1 MLHSL
6 FFVLFFYAH
15 CTMPYSLHRK
25 RCLIIGDIG
34 GVTSAS
40 ARCHSTVANSPS
52 EVAAC
57 RCSTLYI
64 PDKSMSA
71 ADCIGRDWGGVGGF
85 KDSKKK
91 RGEWVIVILSTHTIS
106 LPSQT
111 QWFKLTHLTFSPP
124 SLLRITSGEGEM
136 WEQGDGGRIAIKE
149 AADNTL
155 LWYRG

>member
-6 FFVLFFYAH
+6 FFFLFFYAH

-85 KDSKKK
+85 KDSKKRRWRVGYCHLK
-91 RGEWVIVILSTHTIS
+91 HPHNK
-106 LPSQT
+106 PS
-111 QWFKLTHLTFSPP
+111 FSD
-124 SLLRITSGEGEM
+124 TVV
-136 WEQGDGGRIAIKE
+136 
-149 AADNTL
+149 
-155 LWYRG
+155 

>member
-1 MLHSL
+1 
-6 FFVLFFYAH
+6 
-15 CTMPYSLHRK
+15 MPYSLHRK
-25 RCLIIGDIG
+25 RRLIIGDIG

-91 RGEWVIVILSTHTIS
+91 KRRVGYCHLKHPHNK
-106 LPSQT
+106 PS
-111 QWFKLTHLTFSPP
+111 FSD
-124 SLLRITSGEGEM
+124 TVV
-136 WEQGDGGRIAIKE
+136 
-149 AADNTL
+149 
-155 LWYRG
+155 

>member
-1 MLHSL
+1 
-6 FFVLFFYAH
+6 
-15 CTMPYSLHRK
+15 MPYSLHRK

-71 ADCIGRDWGGVGGF
+71 ADCIGRDWGDVGG
-85 KDSKKK
+85 
-91 RGEWVIVILSTHTIS
+91 V
-106 LPSQT
+106 
-111 QWFKLTHLTFSPP
+111 
-124 SLLRITSGEGEM
+124 
-136 WEQGDGGRIAIKE
+136 
-149 AADNTL
+149 
-155 LWYRG
+155 